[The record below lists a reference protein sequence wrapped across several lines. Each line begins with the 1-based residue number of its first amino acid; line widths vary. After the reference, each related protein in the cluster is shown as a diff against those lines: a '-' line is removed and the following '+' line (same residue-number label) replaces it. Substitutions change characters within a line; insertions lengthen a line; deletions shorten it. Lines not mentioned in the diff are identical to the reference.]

1 MSDILS
7 TYYKSNYAIKN
18 NVYNKRNYY
27 TPNKIVKIDTD
38 KTIKN
43 LSQYGFYLSEN
54 NFILFPKKK
63 KILPR
68 LTING
73 TKYNSIKKYLEE
85 TNDSK
90 KESNKTNNDILKK
103 NKNEVNKY
111 NDFIKLRNELGL
123 TQKEMGEAS
132 NTIREI
138 IAVIETR
145 KKHPQIN
152 TLIKI
157 LEPFGYTLSITK
169 IKEETNESR

>member
-1 MSDILS
+1 MD
-7 TYYKSNYAIKN
+7 KIKEKQKIIDLE
-18 NVYNKRNYY
+18 YNL
-27 TPNKIVKIDTD
+27 IC
-38 KTIKN
+38 
-43 LSQYGFYLSEN
+43 
-54 NFILFPKKK
+54 
-63 KILPR
+63 
-68 LTING
+68 
-73 TKYNSIKKYLEE
+73 
-85 TNDSK
+85 
-90 KESNKTNNDILKK
+90 
-103 NKNEVNKY
+103 
-111 NDFIKLRNELGL
+111 DFIKLRNELGL